1 MNGPLKS
8 NEAEGGAK
16 CENSNCTAQFF
27 AHFWQ
32 RCAASFR
39 SIFPNLR
46 IMLTCSSYDETVE
59 QAWTL
64 GFDID
69 MAYKHLSR
77 KIVEKFHEKGMLV
90 AAYTAN
96 SPAKIVYCASLGVD

>member
-1 MNGPLKS
+1 
-8 NEAEGGAK
+8 
-16 CENSNCTAQFF
+16 
-27 AHFWQ
+27 
-32 RCAASFR
+32 
-39 SIFPNLR
+39 
-46 IMLTCSSYDETVE
+46 MLTCSSYDETVE

-96 SPAKIVYCASLGVD
+96 SPAKVVYCASLGVDFIESDYISGRLLCDRLNNRLHETLYAKPCPNN